1 MMPDR
6 LANQVVT
13 AACGRFHM
21 FDQARELAAHGLLH
35 TLFTDYPKSHPV
47 RFGVPAERIETFLA
61 NGVVKQAMMRM
72 PLANRLLPLT
82 MRAIHAAFSKRMAA
96 RLPHDAKF
104 FIGLSSFSL
113 EALQLCRERGIP
125 CAVDHGS
132 LHQQT
137 ERSLVLE
144 DARRWNVRPP
154 MDLSPQWLIEKQ
166 QAEYDAANHIMVLSR
181 AAERSMT
188 EQGVPAGK
196 LFCNPCGVDLGTF
209 YPGSKSDDTFR
220 VLQVGGISLRKGVL
234 DLLEA
239 FKLASLPNA
248 ELCFVGGGRFTSGLQ
263 GALERYQTLNV
274 RFHEPVPQ
282 AHLRQAYQRSSVF
295 VLASVA
301 DGFGMVVPQAMAC
314 GLPVIVT
321 ENVGASDLVEDGV
334 NGFVVPIRSPGL
346 IAQRLQQ
353 LHDDPDLA
361 RRMGQAAVRSVSAG
375 FTWKDYGQRLADL
388 LRQQRGM
395 R

>member
-1 MMPDR
+1 MSD
-6 LANQVVT
+6 LLDNGVVT

-35 TLFTDYPKSHPV
+35 TLFTDYPRSYPV
-47 RFGVPAERIETFLA
+47 RFGVPTERVEPFLA
-61 NGVVKQAMMRM
+61 NGVVKQTVMRM
-72 PLANRLLPLT
+72 PIANRLLPLT

-96 RLPHDAKF
+96 RLPNDANF
-104 FIGLSSFSL
+104 FIGLSSFCL
-113 EALQLCRERGIP
+113 EALQLCRERDVP

-132 LHQQT
+132 LHQKT
-137 ERSLVLE
+137 ERALVLE
-144 DARRWNVRPP
+144 DARRWNVSPP
-154 MDLSPQWLIEKQ
+154 MDLSPQWLIDKQ
-166 QAEYDAANHIMVLSR
+166 QSEYEAADHVMVLSR
-181 AAERSMT
+181 AAERSMI

-209 YPGSKSDDTFR
+209 CPGRKSDDTFR
-220 VLQVGGISLRKGVL
+220 VLQVGGISLRKGVP

-239 FKLASLPNA
+239 FKLANLSDA
-248 ELCFVGGGRFTSGLQ
+248 ELCFVGGGRDASGLHRVI
-263 GALERYQTLNV
+263 ERYRTLNV

-282 AHLRQAYQRSSVF
+282 TRLREVYQRSSVF
-295 VLASVA
+295 VLASIA

-334 NGFVVPIRSPGL
+334 NGFVVPIRSPHL

-353 LHDDPDLA
+353 LHDDPALA
-361 RRMGQAAVRSVSAG
+361 RRMGQAAAGSVSTG
-375 FTWKDYGQRLADL
+375 FTWKDYGQRLADF
-388 LRQQRGM
+388 LRQQRGK